1 MKKFIALMMAAV
13 LAVTPVQWIHAEE
26 ITAGEEIL
34 VENEEGSQTE
44 TVGTENTAENL
55 NEEELYIEETQSEV
69 QISEQ
74 QDPGS
79 ADPDAPAD
87 TVLIESVQEVA
98 TKDYVAE
105 DVVEVELYVNDA
117 TEQLDECGLAS
128 NAGYP

>member
-55 NEEELYIEETQSEV
+55 NEE
-69 QISEQ
+69 
-74 QDPGS
+74 
-79 ADPDAPAD
+79 
-87 TVLIESVQEVA
+87 
-98 TKDYVAE
+98 
-105 DVVEVELYVNDA
+105 
-117 TEQLDECGLAS
+117 
-128 NAGYP
+128 